1 MLLNIADTKFVKCS
15 SVVIPQSY
23 FDRVTTGNESVDSIF
38 GSNHLKGLVAGSTI
52 TITGT
57 PGAGKSTFLLQVGQM
72 LADRGKKFAVAS
84 GEECVDQLAYTCN
97 RLQLTDV
104 DIAHLKNVE
113 DIASAMSSY
122 DVMVVDSFQAL
133 RSNNKNLKKREFYQ
147 YAQDLLISTA
157 KNTGCIL
164 VFVLHITTTGLPKG
178 GTDIIHAVEV
188 NMKVSV
194 DKDDDSMRIIDVYK
208 NRFGETKKHMALMT
222 SKGFDFQDIKIYDP
236 VETKAQNNVSETRKN
251 EILSVESDKLTLA
264 DVCSKL
270 GVSGQT
276 AAILLREMVGEN
288 KLEKIGRG
296 VNAIWKIS
304 KECKVLRNML
314 S

>member
-72 LADRGKKFAVAS
+72 LTDRGKKFAVAS

-113 DIASAMSSY
+113 DIASAMSLY

-194 DKDDDSMRIIDVYK
+194 DKDDDNMRIIDVYK

-236 VETKAQNNVSETRKN
+236 VETKAQNNVSETRKS
-251 EILSVESDKLTLA
+251 EILSVESEKLTLA